1 MEKKEIVV
9 AHIIGKWL
17 GGGVE
22 SVVMNYYRHIDR
34 TKIQFD
40 FICDEDST
48 NIPYEEIEKLGG
60 RVILIPPY
68 QKLFKY
74 HNKLKKILKDGNYK
88 IVHSHINTLSI
99 FSLFAAKCAGV
110 PVRIAHSHS
119 TTNKKEKKKNLL
131 KQALRPF
138 SKVFATNYM
147 CCSEL
152 AGRWLFGNKEYDKGN
167 VYLLN
172 NAIDLDKFKYD
183 EKIRSEKRKK
193 LNISDDTLVIGHVGR
208 FVEQKNHRFLIDI
221 FNEIHK
227 QNSNSILLL
236 AGQGP
241 LMEEIKSKVESLGL
255 EEFVIFLGQRND
267 IDELYQVFDVFC
279 LPSLYEGLPVVGVEA
294 QATGLLCELS
304 SDMTKETKVLDTTR
318 FISLEKTPEE
328 WAKTILEDYSK
339 FKRNDTTEEIT
350 KNNFNIKKEALKLEE
365 VYNEL
370 LSKKINICHVVSAM
384 RNGGA
389 ETFILNYS
397 KYLPKGKF
405 NLHILYQYEPNKDC
419 LNRFLNLGFKVY
431 QLPSKKTHPFCNYI
445 KTKKYLLKNNI
456 DVVHCHMTMGN
467 IIPLLASNSAKI
479 KLRIC
484 HAHECEKVEKNTLKF
499 YLYNIIRK
507 ICTKCSNKYVACGIE
522 AGNFMFQDKDFEI
535 LNNAIDLDK
544 FKFQLSIRNKL
555 RKKFNYLNGD
565 IIIGHIGRFV
575 DVKNHAFILKIIK
588 PLISKNHLIK
598 LILIGDGE
606 LFDSINQK
614 VIDEKL
620 QNNVRILH
628 SVGNVNEFYNLM
640 DAFILPSKREGL
652 PFVALEAQANGLN
665 CFISNKVDKNVLIT
679 KKSKLMP
686 LKEKIWIDD
695 LKKITN
701 DLDRKINIDDFET
714 KHLNVQSE
722 IEKLIKIY
730 EENYYE

>member
-1 MEKKEIVV
+1 MRNNEPIRV
-9 AHIIGKWL
+9 AQIMGKWI

-138 SKVFATNYM
+138 SKEFATDYM

-241 LMEEIKSKVESLGL
+241 LLEEIKSKVESLGL
-255 EEFVIFLGQRND
+255 EKFVIFLGQ
-267 IDELYQVFDVFC
+267 IDDADKLYQAIDIFV
-279 LPSLYEGLPVVGVEA
+279 LSSLYEGLPVVGVEA

-304 SDMTKETKVLDTTR
+304 SNMTKETKILDTTR
-318 FISLEKTPEE
+318 FISLDKSAKE
-328 WAKTILEDYSK
+328 WASIILDDYSK
-339 FKRNDTTEEIT
+339 FKRYDTTADIT
-350 KNNFNIKKEALKLEE
+350 KSNFNIKKETIKLENKYYKLIIALKGTD
-365 VYNEL
+365 Y
-370 LSKKINICHVVSAM
+370 
-384 RNGGA
+384 
-389 ETFILNYS
+389 
-397 KYLPKGKF
+397 GK
-405 NLHILYQYEPNKDC
+405 
-419 LNRFLNLGFKVY
+419 
-431 QLPSKKTHPFCNYI
+431 
-445 KTKKYLLKNNI
+445 
-456 DVVHCHMTMGN
+456 
-467 IIPLLASNSAKI
+467 
-479 KLRIC
+479 
-484 HAHECEKVEKNTLKF
+484 
-499 YLYNIIRK
+499 
-507 ICTKCSNKYVACGIE
+507 
-522 AGNFMFQDKDFEI
+522 
-535 LNNAIDLDK
+535 
-544 FKFQLSIRNKL
+544 
-555 RKKFNYLNGD
+555 
-565 IIIGHIGRFV
+565 
-575 DVKNHAFILKIIK
+575 
-588 PLISKNHLIK
+588 
-598 LILIGDGE
+598 
-606 LFDSINQK
+606 
-614 VIDEKL
+614 
-620 QNNVRILH
+620 
-628 SVGNVNEFYNLM
+628 
-640 DAFILPSKREGL
+640 
-652 PFVALEAQANGLN
+652 
-665 CFISNKVDKNVLIT
+665 
-679 KKSKLMP
+679 
-686 LKEKIWIDD
+686 
-695 LKKITN
+695 
-701 DLDRKINIDDFET
+701 
-714 KHLNVQSE
+714 
-722 IEKLIKIY
+722 
-730 EENYYE
+730 

>member
-74 HNKLKKILKDGNYK
+74 HNKLKKILKDVNYK
-88 IVHSHINTLSI
+88 IVHSHINTLTI

-138 SKVFATNYM
+138 SKVFATDYM

-167 VYLLN
+167 IYLLN

-255 EEFVIFLGQRND
+255 EKFVIFLGQRND
-267 IDELYQVFDVFC
+267 IDELYQAFDVFC

-294 QATGLLCELS
+294 QATGLLCIFS
-304 SDMTKETKVLDTTR
+304 DDMTKETKVLDTTE
-318 FISLEKTPEE
+318 FLSLKQSAEE
-328 WAKTILEDYSK
+328 WANDIVKKQSK
-339 FKRNDTTEEIT
+339 HKR
-350 KNNFNIKKEALKLEE
+350 K
-365 VYNEL
+365 
-370 LSKKINICHVVSAM
+370 
-384 RNGGA
+384 
-389 ETFILNYS
+389 
-397 KYLPKGKF
+397 
-405 NLHILYQYEPNKDC
+405 
-419 LNRFLNLGFKVY
+419 
-431 QLPSKKTHPFCNYI
+431 
-445 KTKKYLLKNNI
+445 
-456 DVVHCHMTMGN
+456 
-467 IIPLLASNSAKI
+467 
-479 KLRIC
+479 
-484 HAHECEKVEKNTLKF
+484 
-499 YLYNIIRK
+499 
-507 ICTKCSNKYVACGIE
+507 
-522 AGNFMFQDKDFEI
+522 
-535 LNNAIDLDK
+535 
-544 FKFQLSIRNKL
+544 
-555 RKKFNYLNGD
+555 
-565 IIIGHIGRFV
+565 
-575 DVKNHAFILKIIK
+575 DVKNIIADNNFDIIFESKKLENKYCAF
-588 PLISKNHLIK
+588 
-598 LILIGDGE
+598 
-606 LFDSINQK
+606 F
-614 VIDEKL
+614 
-620 QNNVRILH
+620 
-628 SVGNVNEFYNLM
+628 
-640 DAFILPSKREGL
+640 EG
-652 PFVALEAQANGLN
+652 A
-665 CFISNKVDKNVLIT
+665 I
-679 KKSKLMP
+679 
-686 LKEKIWIDD
+686 
-695 LKKITN
+695 
-701 DLDRKINIDDFET
+701 
-714 KHLNVQSE
+714 
-722 IEKLIKIY
+722 
-730 EENYYE
+730 

>member
-138 SKVFATNYM
+138 SKVFATDYM

-255 EEFVIFLGQRND
+255 EKFVIFLGQRND
-267 IDELYQVFDVFC
+267 IDELYQAFDVFC

-294 QATGLLCELS
+294 QATGLLCIFS
-304 SDMTKETKVLDTTR
+304 DDMTKETKVLDTTE
-318 FISLEKTPEE
+318 FLSLKQSAEE
-328 WAKTILEDYSK
+328 WA
-339 FKRNDTTEEIT
+339 NDIV
-350 KNNFNIKKEALKLEE
+350 KKQ
-365 VYNEL
+365 
-370 LSKKINICHVVSAM
+370 
-384 RNGGA
+384 
-389 ETFILNYS
+389 S
-397 KYLPKGKF
+397 KYK
-405 NLHILYQYEPNKDC
+405 
-419 LNRFLNLGFKVY
+419 
-431 QLPSKKTHPFCNYI
+431 
-445 KTKKYLLKNNI
+445 
-456 DVVHCHMTMGN
+456 
-467 IIPLLASNSAKI
+467 
-479 KLRIC
+479 
-484 HAHECEKVEKNTLKF
+484 
-499 YLYNIIRK
+499 RK
-507 ICTKCSNKYVACGIE
+507 
-522 AGNFMFQDKDFEI
+522 
-535 LNNAIDLDK
+535 
-544 FKFQLSIRNKL
+544 
-555 RKKFNYLNGD
+555 
-565 IIIGHIGRFV
+565 
-575 DVKNHAFILKIIK
+575 DVKNIIADNNFDIIFESKKLENKYCAF
-588 PLISKNHLIK
+588 
-598 LILIGDGE
+598 
-606 LFDSINQK
+606 F
-614 VIDEKL
+614 
-620 QNNVRILH
+620 
-628 SVGNVNEFYNLM
+628 
-640 DAFILPSKREGL
+640 EG
-652 PFVALEAQANGLN
+652 A
-665 CFISNKVDKNVLIT
+665 I
-679 KKSKLMP
+679 
-686 LKEKIWIDD
+686 
-695 LKKITN
+695 
-701 DLDRKINIDDFET
+701 
-714 KHLNVQSE
+714 
-722 IEKLIKIY
+722 
-730 EENYYE
+730 